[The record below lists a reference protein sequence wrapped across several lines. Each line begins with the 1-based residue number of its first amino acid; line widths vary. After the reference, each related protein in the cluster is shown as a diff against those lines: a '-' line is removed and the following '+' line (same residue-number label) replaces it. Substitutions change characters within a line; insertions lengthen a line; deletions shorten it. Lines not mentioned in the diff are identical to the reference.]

1 MQCRDVR
8 ELADSFLSEQLL
20 VETNHEVL
28 RHLEACPACRSE
40 IAARGLLRSAIKTA
54 FTNAESLRMPD
65 EFRSVAAARLRAA
78 ALHKNRE
85 WILGSWQQIAAAV
98 VLLAV
103 GSSALFFL
111 SGRATAAERDA
122 AGDHRD
128 CAILMQLHEKPLSL
142 ADAAARY
149 DSSFQS
155 LQDMPADSMP
165 TAAGSIQVVRRHS
178 CEFDGRRFAHVIF
191 RFQGQ
196 LVSLLVTADAS
207 QATSS
212 GAAGSEPSLK
222 QLPSVNGFNVVSFE
236 SPGHVV
242 FLVSSLGKSQLS
254 QVAGFLAG
262 PIYRRLIGE

>member
-1 MQCRDVR
+1 MQCREVR

-20 VETNHEVL
+20 VETNHDLL

-54 FTNAESLRMPD
+54 FTNAESLRMPE
-65 EFRSVAAARLRAA
+65 EFRSVAVSRLRVA
-78 ALHKNRE
+78 ALHKSPGRF
-85 WILGSWQQIAAAV
+85 LGSWRQIAAAV
-98 VLLAV
+98 VLLVAV
-103 GSSALFFL
+103 GSGLFLL

-142 ADAAARY
+142 GDAAARY

-155 LQDMPADSMP
+155 LQDTPADSMP
-165 TAAGSIQVVRRHS
+165 TTAGLIQVLRRHS
-178 CEFDGRRFAHVIF
+178 CEFDGRRFAHVVF

-196 LVSLLVTADAS
+196 LVSLLVTGDVS
-207 QATSS
+207 QATQSS
-212 GAAGSEPSLK
+212 AGSEPNLK
-222 QLPSVNGFNVVSFE
+222 QLPSVNGFNVVSFK
-236 SPGHVV
+236 SPGHVI
-242 FLVSSLGKSQLS
+242 FMVSSLDKPQLS

-262 PIYRRLIGE
+262 PVYHRLIGE